1 VTQSTCRRDNGYT
14 NFSTSKDPNHYC
26 AGTCGKQRL
35 H

>member
-14 NFSTSKDPNHYC
+14 NFSTPKDPSRCC
-26 AGTCGKQRL
+26 AGTYGKQRL